1 MPKAE
6 SKEQQAYCS
15 FLMLYLLHSCMLNRD
30 CVSVCVDLAPNGGN
44 GVTREGW

>member
-6 SKEQQAYCS
+6 SMEQQAYCS
-15 FLMLYLLHSCMLNRD
+15 FLMLKLLHSRMLNRD
-30 CVSVCVDLAPNGGN
+30 CVSVCVDLAPSGGK